1 MKKKLKIL
9 QKTLFTILIA
19 ATLPSWAQEI
29 TTNQIEKTFLPEDY
43 VKNILITHQRKTSEM
58 FRKQPIEAFL
68 IIKGNQHI
76 KTYGG
81 KVNPTPT
88 RKNPDGEIEF
98 PSVNQLLNL
107 MYFKEDDFK
116 TATFFI
122 KQVDENNLSLEIVD
136 SGRRK
141 TVPFI
146 NSINGYQF
154 EDPEVTYTKLL
165 LNGSYVLQ
173 DSGKKSTI
181 TFDLNGHISDNEYW
195 NKYAVEGVHL
205 YSKHPKA
212 FFKSI
217 TLISKSGDEYLNLAF
232 TYHPDIKS
240 WAGYSYKKVTGNVIE
255 IKEGKTV
262 RLIRK

>member
-1 MKKKLKIL
+1 VEIL
-9 QKTLFTILIA
+9 QKTLWAIFLMAIA
-19 ATLPSWAQEI
+19 FPLWAQEI
-29 TTNQIEKTFLPEDY
+29 KTNQIEKTLLPEAY
-43 VKNILITHQRKTSEM
+43 VKSILSTHQRKTPNM
-58 FRKQPIEAFL
+58 FREQPIEAFL

-81 KVNPTPT
+81 KISPTPT
-88 RKNPDGEIEF
+88 RKNQGGEIKF
-98 PSVNQLLNL
+98 PSVNPLLNL
-107 MYFKEDDFK
+107 MYFQEDDFK

-122 KQVDENNLSLEIVD
+122 KQTDENNLSLEIID

-146 NSINGYQF
+146 SSINGYQF

-173 DSGKKSTI
+173 DSGKTSTI

-195 NKYAVEGVHL
+195 NKYAVERVHL

-217 TLISKSGDEYLNLAF
+217 TLISKLGDEYLNLAF
-232 TYHPDIKS
+232 IYHPDTKS
-240 WAGYSYKKVTGNVIE
+240 WEGFNYKEVIGNEIDINGKAIE
-255 IKEGKTV
+255 
-262 RLIRK
+262 LIRK